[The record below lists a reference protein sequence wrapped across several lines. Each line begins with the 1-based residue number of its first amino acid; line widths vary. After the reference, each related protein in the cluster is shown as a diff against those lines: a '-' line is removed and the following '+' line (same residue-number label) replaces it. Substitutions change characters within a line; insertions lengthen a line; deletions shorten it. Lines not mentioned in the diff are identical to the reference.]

1 MKLYK
6 KWKHFCFIILVENV
20 DVIVFDNFIICVYLV
35 VYILKLKGSSF
46 LLYVFLY
53 MFKLF
58 QKLTKKCRIRV
69 ARKQVR
75 KTGI

>member
-46 LLYVFLY
+46 LLCVFLY

-69 ARKQVR
+69 VRKQVR